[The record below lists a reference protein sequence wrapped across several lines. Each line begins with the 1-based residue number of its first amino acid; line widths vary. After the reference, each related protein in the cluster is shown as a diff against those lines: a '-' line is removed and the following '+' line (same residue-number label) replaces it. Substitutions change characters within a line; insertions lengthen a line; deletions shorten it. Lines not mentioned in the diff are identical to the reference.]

1 MKIFFKQNFT
11 LHFKKTKNYFNYYTD
26 SDIFSMNTMK
36 KNFFFFCCQ
45 ISHGIKDISMVE
57 KIVKQ
62 NEHMS
67 PSTLSD
73 EQQFEFIFFLYS
85 AFVEMKQQH

>member
-1 MKIFFKQNFT
+1 MAEN
-11 LHFKKTKNYFNYYTD
+11 
-26 SDIFSMNTMK
+26 
-36 KNFFFFCCQ
+36 
-45 ISHGIKDISMVE
+45 
-57 KIVKQ
+57 IVKQ